1 MKSKLSL
8 PILAVALVWLPL
20 APAQDAKPEGTPVS
34 LKIDL
39 VAWGNDIP
47 GLSIKANG
55 RGEEV
60 TALAF
65 RYSKPLKY
73 SGGNILEIYQ
83 DPNAQAEQSAKMERL
98 ARESMEAN
106 PELGPAR
113 RSPSPPP
120 SAAAPSG
127 PAEPKVVA
135 TATLPTNSQR
145 VTVLLAPGM
154 DGQFQCYV
162 IDDDPSRLPFGRLRV
177 HNMAPVPV
185 ALRFND
191 QPVKEMAARE
201 AILVQP
207 QKNNQVI
214 YELAYKK
221 DGQWKMQE
229 NNLVKVMPAEQAQ
242 MIILKSN
249 ASFFTSS
256 DGSSSGFL
264 QSVVLRRTRE
274 PEPTQ
279 P

>member
-8 PILAVALVWLPL
+8 PILAAMLAWLPS

-83 DPNAQAEQSAKMERL
+83 DPNAQAERAAKMEKL
-98 ARESMEAN
+98 MRESLEAN

-113 RSPSPPP
+113 RPSATPP
-120 SAAAPSG
+120 SSVTPSG
-127 PAEPKVVA
+127 PVEPKVVA
-135 TATLPTNSQR
+135 TVTLPTNSQR
-145 VTVLLAPGM
+145 VTVLLAPGAS
-154 DGQFQCYV
+154 GQFQAYV

-177 HNMAPVPV
+177 HNMAPIPV

-201 AILVQP
+201 AVLVQP

-229 NNLVKVMPAEQAQ
+229 NNLIKVLPTEQAQ

-256 DGSSSGFL
+256 DGSTSGFL

-274 PEPTQ
+274 PEPAA